1 MKRPPIY
8 DTYHYVHRLGDRYA
22 FRVGAKHTMATP
34 VREITTFAVEVFLA
48 SYPANTIDGSWF
60 TSYKE
65 AVRFGNEAVDKLRS
79 AKKGSY
85 E

>member
-8 DTYHYVHRLGDRYA
+8 NAQHYVHRFGDKYA
-22 FRVGAKHTMATP
+22 FKVSAKHTMVTP

-48 SYPANTIDGSWF
+48 SYPANTIDSQWF

-65 AVRFGNEAVDKLRS
+65 AVKFGNEAVDKLRER
-79 AKKGSY
+79 K
-85 E
+85 